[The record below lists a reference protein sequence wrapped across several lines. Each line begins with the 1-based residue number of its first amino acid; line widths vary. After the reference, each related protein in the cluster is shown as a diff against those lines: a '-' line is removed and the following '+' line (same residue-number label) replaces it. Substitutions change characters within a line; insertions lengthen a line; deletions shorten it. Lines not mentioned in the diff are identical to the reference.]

1 MKVPLDVT
9 DETML
14 SAEQAV
20 LRLRAD
26 PSQTQLIR
34 DSYWDKDVLAAAE
47 RFRATAEF
55 QEVLELLG
63 GVRDADILDLGSGR
77 GISAYA
83 FAESGARC
91 VYAVEPDSSRE
102 IGREA
107 IHSLAGE
114 LPIRILDGVGEQIPL
129 DTASVDVVYGRQVFH
144 HARDLEDMASE
155 CARVARDGAS
165 LLLCREHVVDD
176 QRQLERFLEDH
187 PIHGLTG
194 EEHAHSVERY
204 ISALTA
210 AGFELKGILAQWD
223 SVINAFPAVRS
234 SEELSRY
241 PVTLLEQKFGPPGK
255 RLAAVP
261 GAQRL
266 VWARL
271 RRRRPGRMYSFLA
284 QRLPRGRT

>member
-1 MKVPLDVT
+1 MT

-26 PSQTQLIR
+26 PGQSQLIR
-34 DSYWDKDVLAAAE
+34 DAYWDEDVLEAAG
-47 RFRATAEF
+47 RFQASAEF
-55 QEVLELLG
+55 QEALGLLG

-77 GISAYA
+77 GISAHA
-83 FAESGARC
+83 FAKSGARC
-91 VYAVEPDSSRE
+91 VYAVEPDDSGE
-102 IGREA
+102 IGRKA
-107 IHSLAGE
+107 IQALAGE
-114 LPIRILDGVGEQIPL
+114 LPIRILDGYGEQIPL

-144 HARDLEDMASE
+144 HARDLELMVSE

-165 LLLCREHVVDD
+165 LLICREHVVDD
-176 QRQLERFLEDH
+176 QRQLEKFLEKH

-194 EEHAHSVERY
+194 EEHAHSLERY
-204 ISALTA
+204 LSALTT
-210 AGFELKGILAQWD
+210 AGFEPSSVLGQWD

-234 SEELSRY
+234 WEELSRY
-241 PVTLLEQKFGPPGK
+241 PTTLLEQKFGPPGK
-255 RLAAVP
+255 RLAALP

-271 RRRRPGRMYSFLA
+271 GRRLPGRMYSFLA
-284 QRLPRGRT
+284 QRIPRGRS